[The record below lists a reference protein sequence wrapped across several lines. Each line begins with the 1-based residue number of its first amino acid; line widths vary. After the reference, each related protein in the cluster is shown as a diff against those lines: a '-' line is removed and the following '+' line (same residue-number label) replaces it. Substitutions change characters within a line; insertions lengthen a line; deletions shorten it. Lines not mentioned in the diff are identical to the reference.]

1 MSRSRQPRSLNGRI
15 ILYVALLCVAI
26 GAMFALR
33 RCNSE
38 LYPAARIGQSEGD
51 TLDVAIIYSPMSYY
65 LYDDTIGGFNYDML
79 RLYAKDQ
86 HRPIRF
92 WPVVSLDDALQ
103 RLNDRDFDLL
113 ASLPIDQE
121 FKVKYA
127 YTSDLF
133 LDRQVLIQRRD
144 SRGMLTVTS
153 SLDLAGETLHIE
165 KDSPIEFRIHNLE
178 REIGATI
185 HIERHPEL
193 SSEYL
198 FLKVASGELRYA
210 VVNERV
216 ARPLLEHYPEVSI
229 ETPVSFTQFQA
240 WVLHPQDTAML
251 HNLNTWIDSIKQ
263 TPVYEQILMRYN

>member
-1 MSRSRQPRSLNGRI
+1 MSRSRQPRLLNGRI

-26 GAMFALR
+26 GVMFALR

-79 RLYAKDQ
+79 RLYAKGQ
-86 HRPIRF
+86 QRPIRF

-103 RLNDRDFDLL
+103 RLNYRDFDLL

-144 SRGMLTVTS
+144 SRGMLTVKS

-178 REIGATI
+178 REIGDTI